1 MSTQVQQ
8 DWGDRV
14 RRLRYQLETWISL
27 IQKLDT
33 DDECSMSGADVVE
46 FVCNMRL
53 GMSEAFETVHDPL
66 LDAAPELLEACR
78 SCLHQIGTDSDLDDV
93 VSRPDKYDEL
103 EQMLRDVID
112 KAAAH

>member
-1 MSTQVQQ
+1 MTHTPGPWHLSE
-8 DWGDRV
+8 
-14 RRLRYQLETWISL
+14 RR
-27 IQKLDT
+27 DPH
-33 DDECSMSGADVVE
+33 SGSPVYSVLAGAHLWLADVLGAE
-46 FVCNMRL
+46 CEAGEANARL
-53 GMSEAFETVHDPL
+53 IA
-66 LDAAPELLEACR
+66 AAPELLEACR

>member
-8 DWGDRV
+8 DWGNRV
-14 RRLRYQLETWISL
+14 RRLRYRLEQLLSL
-27 IQKLDT
+27 VHELDT

-46 FVCNMRL
+46 FICNMRL
-53 GMSEAFETVHDPL
+53 GIPEAVETAQDPL
-66 LDAAPELLEACR
+66 LDAAPKLLEACR